1 MINETENTQ
10 LKQPKQGRSESLTFK
25 AWREFFLKLKQDEVA
40 RIEDAAKFLTGLSSV
55 LFTILQV
62 QNLRNVSML
71 PSGSLAIVGF
81 IFWLFSLGTSLLV
94 LFPARYS
101 YSKHGVAKYEQIY
114 NKIANYKFILLIVS
128 TFCFFCALVLI
139 VFQFFLGQNHK
150 LVDRSIDV
158 RTNIDT
164 VYMVIP
170 PSSLPFH
177 QSDSTT
183 KKKYLNEGRT
193 K

>member
-1 MINETENTQ
+1 MIDETANTQ
-10 LKQPKQGRSESLTFK
+10 LKQPKQGKSEPPTLK

-62 QNLRNVSML
+62 QNLRAASML

-114 NKIANYKFILLIVS
+114 NKIASYKFILLI
-128 TFCFFCALVLI
+128 
-139 VFQFFLGQNHK
+139 
-150 LVDRSIDV
+150 
-158 RTNIDT
+158 
-164 VYMVIP
+164 Y
-170 PSSLPFH
+170 
-177 QSDSTT
+177 TT
-183 KKKYLNEGRT
+183 R
-193 K
+193 